1 VDNWFVF
8 GFILLFLP
16 ILVAMGVAAAVAVW
30 LMWAIFISVT
40 QDVWRQF
47 FGR

>member
-1 VDNWFVF
+1 VDSWFAI
-8 GFILLFLP
+8 GFLILFLP
-16 ILVAMGVAAAVAVW
+16 ILVAMGIAAVVALW

-47 FGR
+47 FGH

>member
-1 VDNWFVF
+1 MDNWLVF
-8 GFILLFLP
+8 GFILLFMP
-16 ILVAMGVAAAVAVW
+16 IFLAGAIAAAVAVW